1 MGSVSDPEDVTQLRP
16 ADLQEVEADEA
27 DDSERALPDEADPAD
42 VAEQRAVVP
51 LDDDDHDRE

>member
-1 MGSVSDPEDVTQLRP
+1 MGSVSDPEDVTQLRA

-51 LDDDDHDRE
+51 LDDDDDRE

>member
-51 LDDDDHDRE
+51 LDDDDDRE